1 VTRAH
6 DIAMLQQ
13 LLDHSDRLRDGE
25 GDVFS
30 SMLAKLDTAYSER
43 RYAKL
48 TDAQRHWV
56 TDAANR
62 LELENPNDDP
72 HERNRDVPRG
82 KEVPTP
88 AVLRNLPKA
97 PPGRRVKA

>member
-1 VTRAH
+1 VSRAH
-6 DIAMLQQ
+6 DLALLQQ
-13 LLDHSDRLRDGE
+13 LLDHSDRLRVGE
-25 GDVFS
+25 ADVFS
-30 SMLAKLDTAYSER
+30 SMLAKLDTAHSER

-62 LELENPNDDP
+62 LELEDPHDDP
-72 HERNRDVPRG
+72 RERNRDVPRG

-88 AVLRNLPKA
+88 VVLRNLPKA
-97 PPGRRVKA
+97 PPGRRVRT